1 MSPETQRIFE
11 DVAQVL
17 QHLLLDEPAEARLAF
32 ADLKAKLHPP
42 RPRTHC
48 PACRRPLDFH
58 PANNRSL
65 CPSCGRDLNPKPTNQ
80 PKP

>member
-1 MSPETQRIFE
+1 MNPETQRIFE

-17 QHLLLDEPAEARLAF
+17 QHLLLNEPAEAGLAF

-48 PACRRPLDFH
+48 PACFTRLDFH
-58 PANNRSL
+58 PTDNRSH
-65 CPSCGRDLNPKPTNQ
+65 CPSCGRNLNQTPNS
-80 PKP
+80 